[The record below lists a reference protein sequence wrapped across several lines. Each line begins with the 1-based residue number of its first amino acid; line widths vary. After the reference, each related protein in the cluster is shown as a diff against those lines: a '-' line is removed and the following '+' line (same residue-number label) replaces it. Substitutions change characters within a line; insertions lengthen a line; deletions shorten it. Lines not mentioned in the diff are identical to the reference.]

1 MLSKIFLNA
10 NFSKYIPIEGGHVL
24 KELNKVNIFI
34 GENNSGKSRFL
45 RTLFNFDKYTVE
57 YTDFSFKEYNIIV
70 EKAIEELKDVL
81 RETRASD
88 FQLLTSH
95 NRMKTIDYMR
105 NFLIKRYVGF
115 NNLIQLKS
123 ELESFI
129 NNIGPFNIDGIIR
142 DTGRVD
148 IDTLIDPNFR
158 WRLEQIINKMTANL
172 KEKVSSITDIK
183 HSKLYIPVL
192 RGLRPLYLNK
202 SDSTNTTFDNDDV
215 YHSRTVKDYFH
226 SKSENINYKDLNA
239 DNNYKSISTGLDLY
253 EDVRK
258 HLLNNVE
265 HRKLIREFE
274 EFIGDT
280 FFKGA
285 SISLI
290 PHHED
295 DSLWIGINDDE
306 KPIYHLGDG
315 IQALIIMLYPL
326 FKNRGKNMLFF
337 IEEPETHLH
346 PGMQRIFLEALQD
359 PRFSTFQY
367 FITTHSNH
375 FLDITLDMSNISIYT
390 FKKKEQSYY
399 IENVSNADNNVL
411 ELIGVRN
418 SSVFLSNCTIWVEGI
433 TDRLYIKKYL
443 DVYQREV
450 SGTKYLEDIHYS
462 FVEYGG
468 NNIEHWS
475 FLDDDNNDDAQRI
488 NVDRICSKLFLIT
501 DSDGADDDSKQWKTE
516 RFKLLKKNLGNRYYK
531 LNAREIE
538 NTLPKHIIK
547 KYIQNREKNN
557 DKLDFS
563 EFDKHDYKQTLLG
576 DYIEA
581 NVKNKLYKYR
591 EKKSSGTIGDKIT
604 FCKRTTELIETRDD
618 LTNEAKLICKKLV
631 EFIES
636 NNK

>member
-1 MLSKIFLNA
+1 MGDHFNGYHTTNEGEVLNNLS
-10 NFSKYIPIEGGHVL
+10 
-24 KELNKVNIFI
+24 KVNIFI

-45 RTLFNFDKYTVE
+45 RKIFAQNDYQVVSTHFSFEELNQLSSSYISLLKKQFGDNVNSIEIQTVHGYRDLLILIHSVINRISYLVNNSKSFTKDLYETIDILSNSFTVRRVYIDNNWYKASGSQSNTVE
-57 YTDFSFKEYNIIV
+57 LAIKEYVEKLKTIVKDDFS
-70 EKAIEELKDVL
+70 D
-81 RETRASD
+81 
-88 FQLLTSH
+88 
-95 NRMKTIDYMR
+95 DY
-105 NFLIKRYVGF
+105 G
-115 NNLIQLKS
+115 
-123 ELESFI
+123 
-129 NNIGPFNIDGIIR
+129 
-142 DTGRVD
+142 
-148 IDTLIDPNFR
+148 
-158 WRLEQIINKMTANL
+158 
-172 KEKVSSITDIK
+172 
-183 HSKLYIPVL
+183 KLYIPVL
-192 RGLRPLYLNK
+192 RGIRPLYLNK
-202 SDSTNTTFDNDDV
+202 SDSTNFTFEKDDV

-274 EFIGDT
+274 IFIGDT

-443 DVYQREV
+443 EVYQREV
-450 SGTKYLEDIHYS
+450 NDTKYLEDIHYS

-468 NNIEHWS
+468 NNITHWS
-475 FLDDDNNDDAQRI
+475 FLDAEGDEEQRI
-488 NVDRICSKLFLIT
+488 NVERLCSKLFLIT
-501 DSDGADDDSKQWKTE
+501 DSDGADDENKQWKTE
-516 RFKLLKKNLGNRYYK
+516 RFKLLKKNLGNRYYELK
-531 LNAREIE
+531 AREIE

-557 DKLDFS
+557 DKLNF
-563 EFDKHDYKQTLLG
+563 EAFDKGEHTKTLLG
-576 DYIEA
+576 NYIED
-581 NVKNKLYKYR
+581 NVKHKKYKYK
-591 EKKSSGTIGDKIT
+591 EKESSGTIGDKMK

-618 LTNEAKLICKKLV
+618 LTNEAKVLCKKLV
-631 EFIES
+631 KFIES